1 MTTTKSFPEIIPEKH
16 PQEIE
21 VWYVI
26 PAIRK
31 ELTLCLINTGK
42 SQREVASLLGLT
54 EAAVSNYLK
63 KKRAHDIPL
72 PLLAKEFI
80 QRAALR
86 IQNQRSAYHEIHD
99 ICTFVK
105 EKKIICEIHRLV
117 EKNLDLCKVCFE

>member
-1 MTTTKSFPEIIPEKH
+1 MGNLKDTKDRTPEKH

-26 PAIRK
+26 PVIRK
-31 ELTLCLINTGK
+31 ELALSLISTGK
-42 SQREVASLLGLT
+42 SQRQVASLLGLT

-72 PLLAKEFI
+72 PLLAKEYI
-80 QRAALR
+80 QQAALR
-86 IQNQRSAYHEIHD
+86 IYDERSAYREIHD

-105 EKKIICEIHRLV
+105 EKRIICDIHRLV